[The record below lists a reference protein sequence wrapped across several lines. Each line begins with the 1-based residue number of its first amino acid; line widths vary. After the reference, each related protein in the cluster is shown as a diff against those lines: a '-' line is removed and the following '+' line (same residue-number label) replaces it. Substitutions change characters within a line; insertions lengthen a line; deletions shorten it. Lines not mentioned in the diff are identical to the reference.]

1 MAILAPL
8 LAFIGRFVGKVVQT
22 VFGWATIL
30 LFGRVPESKQLLLS
44 GVALGAILWVVTL
57 LGVLFPNVGTFL
69 IAFIPA
75 PDFISETWIRIAI
88 LIAAIVLP
96 LLIGVAGLFL
106 IEKQD
111 RPHGMQRV
119 VQILRGYPYAAVL
132 AFVLLFLAVIAPIRK
147 VRSLI
152 KRWDDAHI
160 PVVVK
165 PGGYETVGDDLEAA
179 LDGAGLP
186 IERAKAPV
194 VLETPSKLLA
204 AVGGNS
210 VKHLVPDRLLV
221 LKNRSLEVTIYPSDI
236 HMTGTKD
243 QVARSRAAIATTVT
257 FTDAYQTT
265 SKEAQEV
272 EDVLQH
278 IAESAPSGAF
288 ARRAL
293 HDVDVR
299 LAHLVVPYDDWQVLY
314 RQRLQVEGSLRDSAH
329 QTDAPEAT
337 DGGGPLEFV
346 VHLLRRLVA

>member
-1 MAILAPL
+1 MAIIAPL
-8 LAFIGRFVGKVVQT
+8 FAFVGRFVGKVLQT

-44 GVALGAILWVVTL
+44 AVGLGAILWVATL
-57 LGVLFPNVGTFL
+57 LGVIFPNVGAFL
-69 IAFIPA
+69 IALVPA
-75 PDFISETWIRIAI
+75 PNFVSETWIRIAM

-96 LLIGVAGLFL
+96 ILIGIAGLFL
-106 IEKQD
+106 LDKAD
-111 RPHGMQRV
+111 RPHGVARI
-119 VQILRGYPYAAVL
+119 VQVLRGYPYAAVL
-132 AFVLLFLAVIAPIRK
+132 ACVLLFLAVIAPIRK
-147 VRSLI
+147 IRSII

-165 PGGYETVGDDLEAA
+165 PGGYETVGNDLEAA

-221 LKNRSLEVTIYPSDI
+221 LKNRGLEVTIYPSDI
-236 HMTGTKD
+236 HMTGTKQ

-265 SKEAQEV
+265 SKEAQQL
-272 EDVLQH
+272 EDTLQL
-278 IAESAPSGAF
+278 IAKSAPSGAL
-288 ARRAL
+288 AHRAL
-293 HDVDVR
+293 RDVDVR
-299 LAHLVVPYDDWQVLY
+299 LAQLVIDFDDWQVLY
-314 RQRLQVEGSLRDSAH
+314 RQRLQVERAIRQSPA
-329 QTDAPEAT
+329 AAT
-337 DGGGPLEFV
+337 AEDGAGPIDFV
-346 VHLLRRLVA
+346 VGLLRRLVA